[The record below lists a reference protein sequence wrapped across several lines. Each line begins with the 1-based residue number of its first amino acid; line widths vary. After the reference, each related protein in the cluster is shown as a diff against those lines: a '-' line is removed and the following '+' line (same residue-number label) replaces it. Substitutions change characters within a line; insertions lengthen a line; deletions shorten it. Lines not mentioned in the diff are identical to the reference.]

1 MPSCAISQCGQ
12 VTQEP
17 DGPTGLADSLWSRPY
32 GRCQCCRDLGL
43 SARHHRRVRALL
55 LWCSLSRPGAN
66 LHLQARRLVIVRDC
80 PSESVTVRQRPRAHS
95 ECDVHHIL
103 SRAVGTGG
111 RPAVDAHDQD
121 PRRTTEPAREL
132 AGKPAQTG
140 TPTAL
145 GQACH
150 VAVHA
155 VTVAVELGDAGMH
168 SVKRLPGQLTSSR
181 SSSTAALRN

>member
-1 MPSCAISQCGQ
+1 MVA
-12 VTQEP
+12 
-17 DGPTGLADSLWSRPY
+17 PY

-66 LHLQARRLVIVRDC
+66 LHLRARRLVIVRDC
-80 PSESVTVRQRPRAHS
+80 PSESVTVRQRPRAHT
-95 ECDVHHIL
+95 ECDVNHIL
-103 SRAVGTGG
+103 SPGVGTGG

-155 VTVAVELGDAGMH
+155 VTIAVELGDAGMH